1 MADTLI
7 NKFVRELRIPG
18 PASFSRRGEIP
29 SGQEAL
35 LVLILEIILL
45 MQESLTGVNEKPICM
60 PSKFLFNGYD
70 TGMGLK
76 LFWP

>member
-45 MQESLTGVNEKPICM
+45 M
-60 PSKFLFNGYD
+60 
-70 TGMGLK
+70 
-76 LFWP
+76 